1 MRVLAKRR
9 RLRAWLI
16 GRSARSADRLFRR
29 NSAHHAPEPGS
40 VQRILVVKPCC
51 LGDVLMATPALRALN
66 TRYPQAEIDV
76 LTTEWSAVALQ
87 GNPRIARILRYPDRP
102 KFGRIASLARRLRRE
117 KFDIGISLDRSPVA
131 NALLA
136 LSGIPERAGID
147 NKGRGVGLTRRVVPQ
162 SRQHETELYLAV
174 LATLNVPAKGV
185 EPEYF
190 PDEAARQRVQDLL
203 PRSDGPLVVI
213 HPGGAINP
221 GSVMIS
227 KRWPATSFGEL
238 ASLLGHQLGA
248 SVILVGSASDRPVVE
263 TTKDF
268 ADVPLLD
275 LCDKLSFQELA
286 TVCAEADLYIG
297 NDSGISHL
305 ASAVGTPTVTIFGP
319 TSPSLYRPLGPR
331 AIVCAPEATG
341 ELIESVDLRGGLTY
355 ERQLDISRIPA
366 RQVLQACIQVLERGT
381 GGSQG

>member
-1 MRVLAKRR
+1 
-9 RLRAWLI
+9 
-16 GRSARSADRLFRR
+16 
-29 NSAHHAPEPGS
+29 
-40 VQRILVVKPCC
+40 
-51 LGDVLMATPALRALN
+51 MATPALRALKE
-66 TRYPQAEIDV
+66 RYPHADIDV

-87 GNPRIARILRYPDRP
+87 GNPRIAKILRYPDYP
-102 KFGRIASLARRLRRE
+102 KFTRIAGLARRLRQGTY
-117 KFDIGISLDRSPVA
+117 DIGISLDRSPVA
-131 NALLA
+131 SALLA

-147 NKGRGVGLTRRVVPQ
+147 NKGRGVGLTSRVIPQ
-162 SRQHETELYLAV
+162 PRQHETELYLAV
-174 LATLNVPAKGV
+174 LETLDVPAQGV

-190 PDEAARQRVQDLL
+190 PGEAARRQAQELL
-203 PRSDGPLVVI
+203 PRSSGPVVVI

-286 TVCAEADLYIG
+286 AVCAEADIYIG

-305 ASAVGTPTVTIFGP
+305 ACAVGTPTVTIFGP
-319 TSPSLYRPLGPR
+319 TSPYLYRPLGPR
-331 AIVCAPEATG
+331 AIVCAPEASD
-341 ELIESVDLRGGLTY
+341 ELIDSVDLRGGLAY
-355 ERQLDISRIPA
+355 EPRLDIARIPA
-366 RQVLQACIQVLERGT
+366 RQVLQACVQVLERGA

>member
-1 MRVLAKRR
+1 
-9 RLRAWLI
+9 
-16 GRSARSADRLFRR
+16 
-29 NSAHHAPEPGS
+29 
-40 VQRILVVKPCC
+40 
-51 LGDVLMATPALRALN
+51 MATPALRALN